1 LLISYLFAATTIP
14 NETLL
19 QYYTQRAG
27 GTGAGLIFT
36 EGVLITPQGT
46 EWPHAAGI
54 YNDEHAE
61 KWKEIVDAVHAK
73 GTPIVAQLWHLGRV
87 SHPDMEE
94 QKKAGVPVYG
104 PSAVAARGGK
114 VSQHISFK
122 SQLLMVEFSSV
133 NYQDNPGISHLK
145 LYQIHKLRSISL

>member
-1 LLISYLFAATTIP
+1 MVSSWLHSHVIVLSVSCIFCIHSHIQLTPLTATSVP
-14 NETLL
+14 NEHLL
-19 QYYTQRAG
+19 EYYTQRAG
-27 GTGAGLIFT
+27 GTGAGLIFS

-61 KWKEIVDAVHAK
+61 GWKKIVDAVHEK

-114 VSQHISFK
+114 VSTY
-122 SQLLMVEFSSV
+122 FSL
-133 NYQDNPGISHLK
+133 QEETC
-145 LYQIHKLRSISL
+145 